1 MRKTIRPIAE
11 QTNMPGTLTRVSV
24 EVVPHERH
32 RYDEERED
40 ETIDE

>member
-11 QTNMPGTLTRVSV
+11 QTSIPGTLTSDVWKSYL
-24 EVVPHERH
+24 HECH
-32 RYDEERED
+32 CYDEERED